1 MSLKSLFKMG
11 ADVLHD
17 ARVKDGVAKVLRDP
31 RVMKAVAKGFE
42 LKGKV
47 QQEFD
52 QRVEKVA
59 ESLNLA
65 TKAEV
70 RELKRTIRKL
80 ERDLKK
86 GGGDANAS

>member
-1 MSLKSLFKMG
+1 MSLKNLMKMG
-11 ADVLHD
+11 TEVLQD
-17 ARVKDGVAKVLRDP
+17 PRVAKMLQDP

-47 QQEFD
+47 QQRFD
-52 QRVEKVA
+52 ERVEHLA
-59 ESLNLA
+59 NSLNLA

-86 GGGDANAS
+86 AGGGDSNAA

>member
-1 MSLKSLFKMG
+1 MSLKRSL
-11 ADVLHD
+11 
-17 ARVKDGVAKVLRDP
+17 VKEGMKLMQDP
-31 RVMKAVAKGFE
+31 RVLTLMQDPRLMKAMAKGFE

-52 QRVEKVA
+52 TRVENMA
-59 ESLNLA
+59 NSLNLA

-86 GGGDANAS
+86 AGGSAAD